1 MKTIHKRY
9 SEAFKRQVVLEYE
22 AGISVNALKKK
33 YNIGG
38 AETIPKWIKKY
49 AKDGF
54 RYELIRIQTSE
65 EINRIKTLEDQV
77 EELEQALGKV
87 MLEKLKLESTL
98 EELEVS
104 YGVEV
109 KKTERHHQ
117 TACKKNTRP
126 RMAGKHGPD
135 LFAIRYHSPSALSK
149 TAPRSPACQRE

>member
-38 AETIPKWIKKY
+38 TETIHGWIKKY

-54 RYELIRIQTSE
+54 RHELIRIQTSE
-65 EINRIKTLEDQV
+65 EINRIKILEDQV

-87 MLEKLKLESTL
+87 MLEKLKLESIL
-98 EELEVS
+98 EELEES
-104 YGVEV
+104 YDVEV

-117 TACKKNTRP
+117 TVCKKNTRP
-126 RMAGKHGPD
+126 
-135 LFAIRYHSPSALSK
+135 
-149 TAPRSPACQRE
+149 

>member
-9 SEAFKRQVVLEYE
+9 SEALKRQVVLEYE
-22 AGISVNALKKK
+22 AGISVPDLQKK
-33 YNIGG
+33 YGIGG
-38 AETIPKWIKKY
+38 TETIPRWIKKY

-54 RYELIRIQTSE
+54 RHELIRIQTSE

-98 EELEVS
+98 EELEAS

-109 KKTERHHQ
+109 KKNEAPSSNGLHE
-117 TACKKNTRP
+117 
-126 RMAGKHGPD
+126 KH
-135 LFAIRYHSPSALSK
+135 K
-149 TAPRSPACQRE
+149 TLNGG